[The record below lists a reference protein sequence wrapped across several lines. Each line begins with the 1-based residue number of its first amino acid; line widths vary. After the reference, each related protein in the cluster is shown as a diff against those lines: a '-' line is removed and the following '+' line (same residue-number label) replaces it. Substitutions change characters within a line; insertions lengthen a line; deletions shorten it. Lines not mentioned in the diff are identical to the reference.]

1 MSRIE
6 GMKDLRE
13 SMDKISDVDLTNI
26 MKKWT
31 EYVRGEAVDL
41 CPVSPLPGGGQLRQ
55 SIMTDV
61 TGHGSSI
68 EGIVYTNKEYAP
80 YVEFGTGRRGAAST
94 DVAPGI
100 NLEYSQ
106 DINGQAAQPFMY
118 PALNNNQT
126 RILRGITQDL
136 QKAMRD

>member
-13 SMDKISDVDLTNI
+13 SMDKISDVDLT
-26 MKKWT
+26 KVVSKWT
-31 EYVRGEAVDL
+31 EYVRGEAIDL
-41 CPVSPLPGGGQLRQ
+41 CPVDTGELQQ
-55 SIMTDV
+55 SIHSDVESRDGDV
-61 TGHGSSI
+61 TGI
-68 EGIVYTNKEYAP
+68 IYTNKEYAP
-80 YVEFGTGRRGAAST
+80 YVEFGTGKRGEATSDNT
-94 DVAPGI
+94 SPDVHV
-100 NLEYSQ
+100 EYSQ

>member
-41 CPVSPLPGGGQLRQ
+41 CPVDTGELRQ
-55 SIMTDV
+55 SIHTDV
-61 TGHGSSI
+61 EKRYGGTVT
-68 EGIVYTNKEYAP
+68 GIVYTNKEYAS
-80 YVEFGTGRRGAAST
+80 YIEFGTGRRGEASIGKSPQISI
-94 DVAPGI
+94 D
-100 NLEYSQ
+100 YSA